1 MTLEHYL
8 SKKGLEI
15 FFSDSLER
23 GEAFQEETENVTDFV
38 LSD

>member
-1 MTLEHYL
+1 MTVEHYL

-15 FFSDSLER
+15 IFSDSLER
-23 GEAFQEETENVTDFV
+23 EGAFQEETENVTDFV

>member
-15 FFSDSLER
+15 IFSDSLER
-23 GEAFQEETENVTDFV
+23 GEAFQEETGNATDFV